1 MIDKSSIENLKQRLD
16 IVDVIGS
23 YLELKKN
30 GANYK
35 CVCPFH
41 NDTSPS
47 LVVSPSK
54 QIYHCFACGAGGD
67 SIKFVMEY
75 EKLPYPEAIEKL
87 ALMSNFSL
95 SYTSKEGAKKEDKK
109 LMETL
114 NLFYIKHLDT
124 YQHVKEY
131 IHKRG
136 LSEASVEK
144 FELGY
149 APSSV
154 ATLEFLQTRGFLM
167 SEAIEYGVAGIG
179 ESGNAY
185 ARFIERLTFPIYTPS
200 QKLVGFGG
208 RTLSNHPAKYV
219 NSPQTKYFNKSML
232 LYGYHLAKET
242 IFKAKSII
250 VTEGYLDVI
259 MLHQAGF
266 TNAVATLGTAL
277 THEHLPLL
285 TRGDPEVIVAYDG
298 DTAGVNA
305 ALKASMLLS
314 QHGIKGGVVLFGGGM
329 DPADMVQNKMI
340 MELERLFRTPQPFIE
355 FALERIVK
363 KYVTT
368 QHNLSDPIVKEKAL
382 TEAKV
387 YINSLPISVQD
398 TYLGVLSTKLGMR
411 EERLKYVQPYK
422 PQKQLKQERSFEDM
436 LELTIIKTILQEP
449 NLIDT
454 VLDTIDISMFKTH
467 GEEFSLLLNNELEHP
482 KLRRILLWDD
492 IKVYDEA
499 SLISSMIAFLHGYYM
514 ECFTRIKASRTL
526 SYEKKQFLIRKV
538 QHKIQTLKKGE
549 LTPYESIS
557 TL

>member
-16 IVDVIGS
+16 IVDVVGS

-87 ALMSNFSL
+87 ALMCNFSL
-95 SYTSKEGAKKEDKK
+95 SYTSKEGVKRENRK
-109 LMETL
+109 LMENL

-124 YQHVKEY
+124 HPSVREY

-136 LSEASVEK
+136 ISEATAEK

-149 APSSV
+149 APASHL
-154 ATLEFLQTRGFLM
+154 TLDFLRSRGFMM
-167 SEAIEYGVAGIG
+167 SEAIEYGVAGNG
-179 ESGNAY
+179 ESGGAY

-219 NSPQTKYFNKSML
+219 NSPQTKYFNKSQL

-250 VTEGYLDVI
+250 ITEGYLDVI

-266 TNAVATLGTAL
+266 TQAVATLGTAL
-277 THEHLPLL
+277 THEHLPLIL
-285 TRGDPEVIVAYDG
+285 RGDPEVIVAYDG
-298 DTAGVNA
+298 DSAGVSA

-329 DPADMVQNKMI
+329 DPADMVQNGMI

-363 KYVTT
+363 KHT
-368 QHNLSDPIVKEKAL
+368 LSDPLSKQNALDEAMLFLKTLPQTLQESYTGLLSSALNINQNLVK
-382 TEAKV
+382 
-387 YINSLPISVQD
+387 VQTHKPKRLD
-398 TYLGVLSTKLGMR
+398 KK
-411 EERLKYVQPYK
+411 ERT
-422 PQKQLKQERSFEDM
+422 FEDM
-436 LELTIIKTILQEP
+436 LELTIIKTILHEP

-454 VLDTIDISMFKTH
+454 VLDTVDASMFKTH
-467 GEEFSLLLNNELEHP
+467 GEEFALLLANQLEHP
-482 KLRRILLWDD
+482 KLRRIMLWDD
-492 IKVYDEA
+492 IKVYDET

-514 ECFTRIKASRTL
+514 ECFTQIKSNKNL

-549 LTPYESIS
+549 LVPYESIS

>member
-363 KYVTT
+363 KYAL
-368 QHNLSDPIVKEKAL
+368 NDPISKQHALEEAMVFLKTLPQTLQESYTGLLSSTLNINQNLVKVH
-382 TEAKV
+382 TH
-387 YINSLPISVQD
+387 
-398 TYLGVLSTKLGMR
+398 
-411 EERLKYVQPYK
+411 K

>member
-314 QHGIKGGVVLFGGGM
+314 QHGIKGGVVLFGRGM

-363 KYVTT
+363 KYAL
-368 QHNLSDPIVKEKAL
+368 NDPISKQHALEEAMVFLKTLPQTLQESYTGLLSSTLNINQNLVKVH
-382 TEAKV
+382 TH
-387 YINSLPISVQD
+387 
-398 TYLGVLSTKLGMR
+398 
-411 EERLKYVQPYK
+411 K

-514 ECFTRIKASRTL
+514 ECFMRIKASRTL